1 MVTIK
6 FILKNK
12 PLADGSHRVAMR
24 LIKNRQKK
32 VISLRME
39 CSKETFDPEKGEFK
53 RGYAGYKKRN
63 KKLDNYKIRAK
74 KILDQLE
81 TKVEGFTL
89 EDFQNIFRGKKD
101 EKTSLWYFF
110 EKKINSPL
118 LKPKTR
124 KAYRDTKA
132 SLKKFSPNNLY
143 PEEVTP
149 EFLEEYATHLRN
161 RGSNDGGIRFF
172 FRHLKSVLYM
182 AYKAYK
188 GRTFENPFQDFPVS
202 RFKGK
207 PSKRALTTMEMKAFK
222 QVDLDKRPDLI
233 RSYDIAMFTFY
244 CGGINFVDILS
255 LRKEN
260 VVGSTLRYVRAK
272 TSHSFVVE
280 LLPPALSI
288 VNKYNNENSGYIF
301 PFLKDEDL
309 TPEQFESRR
318 HRHISRY
325 NRDLKKIAELAG
337 IKGNITSYVI
347 RHTYPT
353 FLRNNSI
360 STDVISELMGH
371 SDVRVTKVYL
381 KEFPD
386 EVINKAHRKTL
397 EL

>member
-32 VISLRME
+32 VISLSMK
-39 CSKETFDPEKGEFK
+39 CSKESFDLEQGEFK

-63 KKLDNYKIRAK
+63 NKLEDYEEKAK
-74 KILDQLE
+74 NVLHHLE
-81 TKVEGFTL
+81 TKVGGFTL
-89 EDFQNIFRGKKD
+89 EDFQNIFCGNKN
-101 EKTSLWYFF
+101 EKTSLWRFF
-110 EKKINSPL
+110 DRKIESTL

-132 SLKKFSPNNLY
+132 SLKKFESKSLF
-143 PEEVTP
+143 PEDVTP
-149 EFLEEYATHLRN
+149 EFLEGYATHLRN

-172 FRHLKSVLYM
+172 LRHLKSVLYM
-182 AYKAYK
+182 AYKTNK
-188 GRTFENPFQDFPVS
+188 DRSFDNPFQGFQVS
-202 RFKGK
+202 RFKGQ

-222 QVDLDKRPDLI
+222 QVNLDKRPDLI